1 MKTIASVALA
11 LACASVMAQ
20 SPAPTDVPHNH
31 WAYPAVTNLYRLGIL
46 KGYPDGTFKGSRP
59 ATRFEM
65 ATALDAAVLDI
76 KKITDALAL
85 QIADEKAKAEAFGE
99 GCGKSDIV
107 QLRDA
112 LAAIRS
118 EVAGVRVTKTEVD
131 GLKDDFQSLN
141 EQLRAIRAIRAS
153 LAESRAKLDKTK
165 GQ

>member
-20 SPAPTDVPHNH
+20 SQAPTDVPANH

-65 ATALDAAVLDI
+65 ATALNAAFTDL
-76 KKITDALAL
+76 KNITDGLGTQL
-85 QIADEKAKAEAFGE
+85 IP
-99 GCGKSDIV
+99 GCTGGDFTSLSD
-107 QLRDA
+107 
-112 LAAIRS
+112 LAALRRDLDTLRS
-118 EVAGVRVTKTEVD
+118 DVASVRATKTEVD

-141 EQLRAIRAIRAS
+141 EQLRAIRAS

-165 GQ
+165 G

>member
-20 SPAPTDVPHNH
+20 SPAPTDVPQNH

-65 ATALDAAVLDI
+65 ATALNAAFTDL
-76 KKITDALAL
+76 KNITDGLGNQLDQRRTSITGDYASLADFAALRRDL
-85 QIADEKAKAEAFGE
+85 DT
-99 GCGKSDIV
+99 
-107 QLRDA
+107 LRTD
-112 LAAIRS
+112 
-118 EVAGVRVTKTEVD
+118 VASVRATKTEVD

-141 EQLRAIRAIRAS
+141 EQLRAIRAS
-153 LAESRAKLDKTK
+153 LTESRAKLEKTK
-165 GQ
+165 H